1 MENEKILFLSSKCL
15 TFVLIINLLHCIGF
29 NFIVSAYAKITKTSQ
44 LELLVHDALQF
55 LAHLF

>member
-1 MENEKILFLSSKCL
+1 MKKYSSCPQKYL

-44 LELLVHDALQF
+44 LELLVQDALQF
-55 LAHLF
+55 LSHLF